1 MPGPG
6 YAGGILRLRLA
17 PRGNRAKKRLRE
29 TSLRMTATPNQAA
42 GTEYSGRQGR
52 CDRVVFRPR
61 SGVDVNEAL
70 QNFCDWLSNT
80 SISLTIQTI
89 TWIIPAVQTVHILC
103 VALVMSCMAMMD
115 LRLIGVAG
123 RKYSMSRTVSRFVP
137 WVWCAVPVLLAT
149 GIILIIGEPSR
160 ELLNPYFRTKM
171 ASLAVVILITFFVQW
186 QNTKDANYWEAR
198 KIAAGAAGVV
208 SLLLW
213 VGIVTCGRWI
223 AYY

>member
-1 MPGPG
+1 
-6 YAGGILRLRLA
+6 
-17 PRGNRAKKRLRE
+17 
-29 TSLRMTATPNQAA
+29 
-42 GTEYSGRQGR
+42 
-52 CDRVVFRPR
+52 
-61 SGVDVNEAL
+61 VDLTEAL

-89 TWIIPAVQTVHILC
+89 TWIIPAVQTIHILC

-123 RKYSMSRTVSRFVP
+123 TRRPVSVAVSRFVP
-137 WVWCAVPVLLAT
+137 WVWGALPVLLAT
-149 GIILIIGEPSR
+149 GTILTIGEPSR

-171 ASLAVVILITFFVQW
+171 ASLVVVILITFFVQR
-186 QNTKDANYWEAR
+186 QNKKDANYWEAR
-198 KIAAGAAGVV
+198 KGMAALAGVF